1 MPADCVLQTWKETS
15 EYVGRTQRTV
25 QRWEQQFGFPV
36 HRPAGKPRSSVMAL
50 GQEIQE
56 WTRGRPSLVSIR
68 QSPRLSRAKLLA
80 EPPAEHDWGNDL
92 SQNSA
97 DALHTVHAPQ
107 SGSGDVLP
115 DIILENKYVRA
126 RLAILLQ
133 QHKRLRNKIKQNRER
148 RRFF

>member
-1 MPADCVLQTWKETS
+1 MPADCVLQTWKEIS

-80 EPPAEHDWGNDL
+80 EPPAEHDSKNHLIESSVDH
-92 SQNSA
+92 
-97 DALHTVHAPQ
+97 LHTFNAHQ
-107 SGSGDVLP
+107 SRSGNTLP
-115 DIILENKYVRA
+115 DIILENQYVRA
-126 RLAILLQ
+126 QLESLLQ
-133 QHKRLRNKIKQNRER
+133 QHKRLRNEIKQNRER